1 MGSDVLQ
8 SLLND
13 TVEAEGHI
21 VRNLIGDLIFSEG
34 DTDGVSPHD
43 RRAFRFYGADKPQV
57 VKDGGMELARYRMDI
72 FGDLDELA
80 LYLRH
85 RVHGL
90 REYCGH
96 FAQIQL
102 ELSGL
107 DRKDRQPL
115 RQVIMEFA

>member
-1 MGSDVLQ
+1 MDCNILEPF
-8 SLLND
+8 LDN
-13 TVEAEGHI
+13 TVETKGDI
-21 VRNLIGDLIFSEG
+21 VGNLIGHLIFSE
-34 DTDGVSPHD
+34 DDADRVSSHD
-43 RRAFRFYGADKPQV
+43 CRAFRFYGADKPQV
-57 VKDGGMELARYRMDI
+57 VKDGGMELARYHMDI

-107 DRKDRQPL
+107 DRKDRQ
-115 RQVIMEFA
+115 